1 MVARQAQEGDGV
13 ITDSIPPQA
22 PQPEPTGARAPSG
35 GAARPRWVVAAIVAV
50 VALAVLIGVIAGTT
64 LNARRT
70 GGAASAAAG
79 YVPADASVY
88 YELRL
93 DLPGDQR
100 ANVETLLTHFP
111 SEAKT
116 MLLEGGLDTLLDQ
129 GSAADPSGLHYTTDL
144 KPWFDGSLA
153 AAMIG
158 YPQVFPSG
166 QMTSVMPD
174 MLVFAGVKDADA
186 ARAAIDRVR
195 TEGGLSGATSTM
207 HDGFTIWSV
216 ADTQSGGPGLKIA
229 WTVTNDEVV
238 LGTSPDLVAGALDV
252 HAGSQPSLSERSE
265 FKEGLA
271 RLPSDR
277 VAVFSVDSAKILEQL
292 GSAMASAEPSVAPLF
307 DAMTANAGTFVVG
320 SARIEGDRLVMD
332 ESTRLASTS
341 TVENHDAKLAEA
353 APGDAFLF
361 ATANDVGSS
370 LATSIDSLVQ
380 ALGSSVPADQLD
392 QLQSILGG
400 DISSFVSWIGDAA
413 VVAGEDGSQPYA
425 GLIITPTD
433 AHEASVRLLQ
443 LQGLLQLGASS
454 GGPKV
459 TVTDEDHGGTRI
471 TTLTFDL
478 PPTLADVPSAAS
490 WATTIQYAVTDTRVV
505 IGTGT
510 SFVARV
516 LDMSQGDSLASQA
529 RFSSAVTA
537 LGGASNTGMMWL
549 DLAGIRTAVEG
560 AMGTALPPGVDQ
572 WVAPFDY
579 LAAANRVDS
588 GWLEAHAV
596 LVVK

>member
-1 MVARQAQEGDGV
+1 M
-13 ITDSIPPQA
+13 ITDLVPPQT
-22 PQPEPTGARAPSG
+22 PQPEPMGAGTPSG
-35 GAARPRWVVAAIVAV
+35 GAARPRWLIAAVVAV

-64 LNARRT
+64 LNTRRT

-79 YVPADASVY
+79 YVPADATMY

-100 ANVETLLTHFP
+100 ANFETLLGYFP
-111 SEAKT
+111 AEAKT
-116 MLLEGGLDTLLDQ
+116 MLLEGGLDTLLDEA
-129 GSAADPSGLHYTTDL
+129 SSPDPSGLHYTTDV

-153 AAMIG
+153 VAMIG
-158 YPQVFPSG
+158 YPQISPSG
-166 QMTSVMPD
+166 QMTSTMPD
-174 MLVFAGVKDADA
+174 MLVFAGVKDPA

-195 TEGGLSGATSTM
+195 TASGLSDLTRTS
-207 HDGFTIWSV
+207 HDGFTIWSLS
-216 ADTQSGGPGLKIA
+216 AGQTYAAGMGFA

-238 LGTSPDLVAGALDV
+238 MGTSSDLVAGALDV
-252 HAGSQPSLSERSE
+252 HAGSQPSLSDRSE
-265 FKEGLA
+265 FKDGLA

-277 VAVFSVDSAKILEQL
+277 VAVFSMDSAKIFEQL
-292 GSAMASAEPSVAPLF
+292 QSAMASAEPSAGPLF
-307 DAMTANAGTFVVG
+307 DAMTANAGTFLVG

-332 ESTRLASTS
+332 ESTKLASTS
-341 TVENHDAKLAEA
+341 TVENHDTKLAEA

-361 ATANDVGSS
+361 ATASNVGSG
-370 LATSIDSLVQ
+370 LAASIDSLMQ
-380 ALGSSVPADQLD
+380 AVGSSGPADQLG
-392 QLQSILGG
+392 QMQSILGG

-413 VVAGEDGSQPYA
+413 VVAGEDGNQPYA

-459 TVTDEDHGGTRI
+459 TVTDEDHGATRI

-478 PPTLADVPSAAS
+478 PATFADVPSALS

-529 RFSSAVTA
+529 RFSSAMTA
-537 LGGASNTGMMWL
+537 VGGASNTGMTWL

-560 AMGTALPPGVDQ
+560 ATGTALPQGVDQ

-588 GWLEAHAV
+588 GRLEAHAV